1 MARLMVREPLSEG
14 PATLFAS
21 TIVFLRGDLDVPSRR
36 IADAFGITEAN
47 VNTIR
52 SRGSAALGDPG
63 LELLLRPETALTHS
77 AAVERY
83 GIRPVG
89 TTRSPRRPSVN
100 MEAAAAELAATVAV
114 YKASQEYLRG
124 AQALHSMRER
134 IGYPRHP
141 RFLRLIARLHAAR
154 CWFFC
159 HSGFGVSALRE
170 AALAVPLLNYLYVDS
185 RDPATL
191 CEMRDCYLAASNASL
206 LRRRPATARLLLEK
220 AGQIS
225 ERLNNPPGWEW
236 VRQQATACFQLEE
249 TDMADR
255 LYRRTA
261 ELSSGVDAA
270 ANGFPGRRHLLL
282 LHPAGWEEMADHL
295 RETAARTG
303 SSNLEYSVQLHWTAA
318 AGISAD
324 SAADNRRAL
333 ELLDGVP
340 ARLFHSFGHQA
351 TVNHLLRLTSRLNLP
366 PPARARWVRFAMYEN
381 AFRDH

>member
-1 MARLMVREPLSEG
+1 MSEG
-14 PATLFAS
+14 PATRLAS
-21 TIVFLRGDLDVPSRR
+21 SIVFLRGQLGVPSRR

-63 LELLLRPETALTHS
+63 LELLLRPETALTHR
-77 AAVERY
+77 AAIERY
-83 GIRPVG
+83 GIRPLG
-89 TTRSPRRPSVN
+89 TSRSPARPSVN
-100 MEAAAAELAATVAV
+100 MEAAAEELAATVAV
-114 YKASQEYLRG
+114 HKGSHEYLRG
-124 AQALHSMRER
+124 AEALHSMRER

-141 RFLRLIARLHAAR
+141 RFLWLMARLHAAR

-170 AALAVPLLNYLYVDS
+170 AALSVPLFDYLHADS
-185 RDPATL
+185 RDPAAL
-191 CEMRDCYLAASNASL
+191 REMRDCYLAASNASL

-225 ERLNNPPGWEW
+225 ERLNSPAGWEW
-236 VRQQATACFQLEE
+236 VRQQATVCFQSEE
-249 TDMADR
+249 TEMAGR

-261 ELSSGVDAA
+261 ELSSRSDAA

-282 LHPAGWEEMADHL
+282 LQPASWEEMAEEL
-295 RETAARTG
+295 RETAARAGT
-303 SSNLEYSVQLHWTAA
+303 SNLEYSVQLHWTAA

-324 SAADNRRAL
+324 STAENRRAL
-333 ELLDGVP
+333 ELLEGAATP
-340 ARLFHSFGHQA
+340 LLHSFGHQA

-381 AFRDH
+381 AFRDR